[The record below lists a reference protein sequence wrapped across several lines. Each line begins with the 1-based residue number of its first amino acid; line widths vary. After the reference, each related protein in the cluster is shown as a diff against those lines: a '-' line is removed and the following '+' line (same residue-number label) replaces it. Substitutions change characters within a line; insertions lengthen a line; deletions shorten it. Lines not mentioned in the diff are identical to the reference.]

1 MQAIT
6 QSAARAFWVTTGT
19 TGLIE
24 AQIDKHRA
32 QFVSLAK
39 RLLCDYEHCK
49 TLDPQHFEGT
59 YEPVPLVATRLNL
72 INYDSDQFSE
82 PGLLTLCLYAGY
94 LTRREST
101 SVCIPNHEVYQV
113 WLQLFARAV
122 MGTEMADNSTNYTR
136 GALLQQLW
144 RGQTDLLCM
153 LATSSHGVLSN
164 HNKYSEK
171 DYANHVA
178 NTLMAVSRF
187 GVLTHPKQKSVSI
200 SHVVP
205 IRENHTGIGR
215 CDYAMRLYSSNNQAN
230 QFGVIIEFKLIS
242 FDKREEYAQHQ
253 ELAVEGLGQIVSKNY
268 DACLVGCL
276 ERMDVGMA
284 IGNSVV
290 HTKHQLFRRKTVDS
304 AWYPVDTL
312 VEAHPL

>member
-19 TGLIE
+19 TGLIA

-49 TLDPQHFEGT
+49 TLGPQHFEGA
-59 YEPVPLVATRLNL
+59 YEPVSLVATRLNL

-94 LTRREST
+94 LTR
-101 SVCIPNHEVYQV
+101 
-113 WLQLFARAV
+113 
-122 MGTEMADNSTNYTR
+122 MADDSTNYTH

-144 RGQTDLLCM
+144 RGKTGLLCM

-178 NTLMAVSRF
+178 NTLMAVLRF
-187 GVLTHPKQKSVSI
+187 GMLTHPKQKSVSI

-205 IRENHTGIGR
+205 IRENHTDIGR
-215 CDYAMRLYSSNNQAN
+215 CDYAMRLYSSNNQTN
-230 QFGVIIEFKLIS
+230 QFCVIVGFKLIS
-242 FDKREEYAQHQ
+242 LDRCEEYVQHQ
-253 ELAVEGLGQIVSKNY
+253 ELAPEGLGQIVSNNY
-268 DACLVGCL
+268 DACLVGYL
-276 ERMDVGMA
+276 ERMDVVMA

-290 HTKHQLFRRKTVDS
+290 HIKHQLFRRKTVDS

-312 VEAHPL
+312 VEAHPF